1 MGDPILRKSKSLENI
16 CIVRNEED
24 WREGAAGD
32 WKQLQIITTEL
43 LNCMRLFEK
52 LKHRKTEET
61 VWEIRTLVVDLTE
74 DLLALATRASF
85 KTVKGFHK

>member
-1 MGDPILRKSKSLENI
+1 MENSIKRKSKSLENI
-16 CIVRNEED
+16 CILQNEED
-24 WREGAAGD
+24 WRDGAAGD
-32 WKQLQIITTEL
+32 WKQLQILTTEL

-52 LKHRKTEET
+52 SKHRKNNET

-74 DLLALATRASF
+74 DLLALAMRASF

>member
-1 MGDPILRKSKSLENI
+1 MGDPIRRKCKSLEDI
-16 CIVRNEED
+16 CILQDEED

-32 WKQLQIITTEL
+32 WKQLQIITVEL

-52 LKHRKTEET
+52 QKHRKSKET
-61 VWEIRTLVVDLTE
+61 VWEVRTLIVDLTE
-74 DLLALATRASF
+74 DLLALAIRASF